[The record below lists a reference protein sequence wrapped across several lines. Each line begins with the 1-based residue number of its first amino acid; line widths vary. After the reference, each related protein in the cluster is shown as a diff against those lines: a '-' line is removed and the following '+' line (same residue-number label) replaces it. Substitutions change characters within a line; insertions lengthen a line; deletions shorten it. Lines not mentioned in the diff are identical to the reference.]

1 MDRWHAHGGHQ
12 LGNSG
17 RLRRHHGGGA
27 GLAVGFGSYA
37 ATEFGSHS
45 AEDFVNRQLP
55 TRRPIMIVAVV
66 LVLLG
71 VLFVTIGIHASRA
84 QGRMIAARQD
94 ARNALIGKSVT
105 RVLFLGVGAVCLI
118 SAGAYVVGEISR
130 G

>member
-1 MDRWHAHGGHQ
+1 M
-12 LGNSG
+12 
-17 RLRRHHGGGA
+17 
-27 GLAVGFGSYA
+27 
-37 ATEFGSHS
+37 T
-45 AEDFVNRQLP
+45 
-55 TRRPIMIVAVV
+55 VAVV

-71 VLFVTIGIHASRA
+71 VLFVTTGIHASRA

-105 RVLFLGVGAVCLI
+105 RVLFLGVGVVCLI